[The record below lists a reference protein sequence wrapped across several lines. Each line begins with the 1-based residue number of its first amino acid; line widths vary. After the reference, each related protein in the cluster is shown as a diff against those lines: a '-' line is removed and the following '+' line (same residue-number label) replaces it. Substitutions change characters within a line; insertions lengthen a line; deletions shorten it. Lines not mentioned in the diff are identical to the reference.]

1 MKNKG
6 RSFDQMVFN
15 KKPKKPWG
23 LKDDETVVE
32 SPRDDYEDA
41 VVCEVE
47 TELPQSDV
55 DQLKDKVEDQHEKN
69 DQDRLPI
76 ENQRVEL
83 TNQNDDKNSNDEIV
97 FEADHKDITTL
108 EKIIAKL
115 QAEKEELAL
124 ENDRLKYHNSEM
136 KEIIVDMG
144 LTGKME
150 LLDNYKNENEKKD
163 FIIKKLENKCNDNQ
177 AYIENLKTNLFSG
190 INQLFE
196 QKPMQTLQI
205 EEIKNEN
212 ISKIPGES
220 EESIENKVL
229 NLKSEGKSPRQIAS
243 ITNLTTIKID
253 EILKKHER
261 VEKHA

>member
-124 ENDRLKYHNSEM
+124 
-136 KEIIVDMG
+136 
-144 LTGKME
+144 
-150 LLDNYKNENEKKD
+150 
-163 FIIKKLENKCNDNQ
+163 
-177 AYIENLKTNLFSG
+177 
-190 INQLFE
+190 
-196 QKPMQTLQI
+196 
-205 EEIKNEN
+205 
-212 ISKIPGES
+212 
-220 EESIENKVL
+220 
-229 NLKSEGKSPRQIAS
+229 
-243 ITNLTTIKID
+243 
-253 EILKKHER
+253 
-261 VEKHA
+261 